1 MESLQSRLRNKAMS
15 KIMTLS
21 TEIRDLKTDLRYLIE
36 DNMEFTLA
44 QARLAGARREL
55 ELWDYVADLVEKDI

>member
-1 MESLQSRLRNKAMS
+1 
-15 KIMTLS
+15 MTLS

>member
-1 MESLQSRLRNKAMS
+1 
-15 KIMTLS
+15 
-21 TEIRDLKTDLRYLIE
+21 
-36 DNMEFTLA
+36 MEFTLA

>member
-1 MESLQSRLRNKAMS
+1 MESLQSRLRDKAMS

-21 TEIRDLKTDLRYLIE
+21 VEIRDLKTDLKYLIE
-36 DNMEFTLA
+36 DNMEFSLA
-44 QARLAGARREL
+44 QTRLAGARREL

>member
-1 MESLQSRLRNKAMS
+1 MESLQSRLRDKAMS

-44 QARLAGARREL
+44 QARLAGTRREL